1 MEYPALVFY
10 ADGGMIYT
18 KDVEGATQ
26 ATLNALRLHALDN
39 MTIVGADGV
48 MQTVSTARR
57 APQLETWQ
65 QRLFANLGGIIRVEL
80 IPASKDE
87 TLFLETLKEIVYRVL
102 SEDAKE
108 DGCAT
113 NHNRRTVKSAL
124 SFAEVI
130 EAFKDH

>member
-1 MEYPALVFY
+1 VFY

-18 KDVEGATQ
+18 KDVDGATQ

-39 MTIVGADGV
+39 MTIVGTDGV
-48 MQTVSTARR
+48 LQTISTARR

-65 QRLFANLGGIIRVEL
+65 QRLFAHLGGIIRVEL
-80 IPASKDE
+80 VPASQDE
-87 TLFLETLKEIVYRVL
+87 PVALEALKEMVYRIL
-102 SEDAKE
+102 SENAKE
-108 DGCAT
+108 DGYAA
-113 NHNRRTVKSAL
+113 NHNRRTVKSAR